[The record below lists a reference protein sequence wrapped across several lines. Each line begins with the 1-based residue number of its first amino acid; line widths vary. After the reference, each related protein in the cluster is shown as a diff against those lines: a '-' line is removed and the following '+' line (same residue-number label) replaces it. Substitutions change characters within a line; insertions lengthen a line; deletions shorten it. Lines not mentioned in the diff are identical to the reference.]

1 MGVCVDGSRRERK
14 TPKNTWGLAGT
25 PVAQRNSMPG
35 EGLLCWR
42 QHPLRNFPGRG
53 VEGSRSRNLE
63 VPGQQKGKGEGP
75 SLQEDREDWGLTRNK
90 GAVPRPVSP
99 QLLAGGKR
107 GKNGDDGLPW
117 WLSGGESACVQE
129 TQVPSLVPEDPTCSR
144 ATSLCTSTTE
154 LVPRNH
160 NHRAPAPQREVTAR
174 KSPHITTGEQP
185 PLLQLEKNLH
195 RNEDPAQPIK
205 K

>member
-1 MGVCVDGSRRERK
+1 MSTGADGREKLPK
-14 TPKNTWGLAGT
+14 TYGAWPAPQWHRETQCQEKGSCAGGSIHSET
-25 PVAQRNSMPG
+25 SQA
-35 EGLLCWR
+35 
-42 QHPLRNFPGRG
+42 RG
-53 VEGSRSRNLE
+53 EGSRSRNLE
-63 VPGQQKGKGEGP
+63 VPGQQKGKGEGH
-75 SLQEDREDWGLTRNK
+75 SLQEDREDCGLTGNK

-117 WLSGGESACVQE
+117 WLSGGEFACVQE

-160 NHRAPAPQREVTAR
+160 NHGAPAPHQE
-174 KSPHITTGEQP
+174 KSQQGKALTS
-185 PLLQLEKNLH
+185 QLGSSP
-195 RNEDPAQPIK
+195 RCCS
-205 K
+205 